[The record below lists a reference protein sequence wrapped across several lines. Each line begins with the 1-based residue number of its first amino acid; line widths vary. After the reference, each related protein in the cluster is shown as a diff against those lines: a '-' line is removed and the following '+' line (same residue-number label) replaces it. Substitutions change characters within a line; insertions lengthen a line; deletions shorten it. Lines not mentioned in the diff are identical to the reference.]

1 MTEEEIKELNKI
13 HDELEP
19 TFEYT
24 LSELDELK
32 QQVRA
37 EVIEKI
43 VKKTTIYIDD
53 MKRFYEESQDSSFL
67 CAIAEAQKIR
77 RIIWGLKEQKGK

>member
-1 MTEEEIKELNKI
+1 MTLQEEIKELNKI

-24 LSELDELK
+24 LSELEELK

-37 EVIEKI
+37 EVIEELAEFVLYDFAPLFTKQELI
-43 VKKTTIYIDD
+43 Q
-53 MKRFYEESQDSSFL
+53 RFNEQ
-67 CAIAEAQKIR
+67 
-77 RIIWGLKEQKGK
+77 LKEQNK

>member
-1 MTEEEIKELNKI
+1 MTLQEEIKELNKI

-24 LSELDELK
+24 LSELEELK

-37 EVIEKI
+37 EVIEE
-43 VKKTTIYIDD
+43 VKRLID
-53 MKRFYEESQDSSFL
+53 KRESEKCNKGSCDD
-67 CAIAEAQKIR
+67 CVMCCEIR
-77 RIIWGLKEQKGK
+77 VLDWLFEQLKENK